1 MTDPKPL
8 STKLARPVPPEFE
21 AMFLAGGWPKVNQLY
36 GKRAAQR
43 YFTAL
48 GADRLRVAR
57 AAERFGTVD
66 PVSERVR
73 RTGIPDPILAHHQR
87 YGAFPNGE
95 PDARR

>member
-48 GADRLRVAR
+48 GSDRLRAAR
-57 AAERFGTVD
+57 DAQRYGTTDAATERA
-66 PVSERVR
+66 R
-73 RTGIPDPILAHHQR
+73 RTGLPDPFLAHHQR

-95 PDARR
+95 LDARR